1 MSESNIISQGFTMI
15 SLIGATI
22 FIANAALHTAQ
33 IL

>member
-15 SLIGATI
+15 SLISATI
-22 FIANAALHTAQ
+22 FMAHAALHSTH